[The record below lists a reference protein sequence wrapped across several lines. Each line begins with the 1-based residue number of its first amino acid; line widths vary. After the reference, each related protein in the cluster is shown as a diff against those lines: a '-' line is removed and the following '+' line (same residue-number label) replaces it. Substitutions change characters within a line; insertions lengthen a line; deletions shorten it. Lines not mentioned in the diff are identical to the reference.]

1 MTQPA
6 NGAVVITGGGTG
18 VSYTPNANYCNSPP
32 GTTPD
37 TFTYT
42 LNGGSI
48 ATVSM
53 TVTCAADAPVVDTS
67 AGTTGYTENARA
79 DADRRGGDRD
89 RSRRQLDHRRDG
101 ADHARTTPARRTCSR
116 SRGVHPGIT
125 AMQIG
130 DTLTLSAAPRAPPPT
145 RRRCAT

>member
-1 MTQPA
+1 M
-6 NGAVVITGGGTG
+6 
-18 VSYTPNANYCNSPP
+18 SYTPNANYCNSPP

-67 AGTTGYTENARA
+67 VGTTGYTENAA
-79 DADRRGGDRD
+79 PTPIDSAVTVTDPDASSITGATVQITRELRRGAGRARARAACTRASP
-89 RSRRQLDHRRDG
+89 RSR
-101 ADHARTTPARRTCSR
+101 
-116 SRGVHPGIT
+116 
-125 AMQIG
+125 
-130 DTLTLSAAPRAPPPT
+130 SAT
-145 RRRCAT
+145 R